1 MTTETQEEVK
11 QVETQDDVKEAPAT
25 AKKDEKEHLIPK
37 SRFDEINQKF
47 SDEKKRADALE
58 RAAIE
63 KEEQALK
70 DDKKYKELYEKSIG
84 TINTL
89 KPKADALELAEET
102 LKAVLDTQ
110 IAQIPEDKRV
120 LIPEYGTVEE
130 RLKYISVNG
139 DLLRKA
145 EPFDI
150 GASRRG
156 GTSDKKSVVL
166 SDDQKRM
173 AKNLGISES
182 VYAEKLK

>member
-1 MTTETQEEVK
+1 MTTETQVEEK
-11 QVETQDDVKEAPAT
+11 QVETQDDVKEAPST

-37 SRFDEINQKF
+37 SRFDEVNQKF

-58 RAAIE
+58 RQAIE

-70 DDKKYKELYEKSIG
+70 DDKKYKELYEKSLG

-89 KPKADALELAEET
+89 KPKADALEVAEET
-102 LKAVLDTQ
+102 LKAVLDAQ
-110 IAQIPEDKRV
+110 IAQIPEEKRV

-150 GASRRG
+150 GASSRG
-156 GTSDKKSVVL
+156 GKSDKKSVVL
-166 SDDQKRM
+166 TDEQKQM
-173 AKNLGISES
+173 AKKLNISAED
-182 VYAEKLK
+182 YAAKL